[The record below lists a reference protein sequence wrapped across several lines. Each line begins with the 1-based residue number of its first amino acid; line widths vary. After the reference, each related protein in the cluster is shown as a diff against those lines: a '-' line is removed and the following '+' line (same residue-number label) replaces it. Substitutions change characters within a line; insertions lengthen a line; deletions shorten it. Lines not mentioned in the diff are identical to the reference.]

1 MKKVRCNFTYGVFTR
16 WDSFKG
22 ENADTAEERKKDY
35 TTDFRNAVPK
45 RGDVFFIDSKSVKD
59 KVKRSIARS
68 LQLPLGTHVTA
79 VLPTSLFLE
88 RFWREFR

>member
-1 MKKVRCNFTYGVFTR
+1 MKQVRCNFTYGVFTR

-22 ENADTAEERKKDY
+22 ENADAAEERKKDY

-59 KVKRSIARS
+59 KVKWSIAWS
-68 LQLPLGTHVTA
+68 LQLPATLDQ
-79 VLPTSLFLE
+79 FI
-88 RFWREFR
+88 FRTILARI